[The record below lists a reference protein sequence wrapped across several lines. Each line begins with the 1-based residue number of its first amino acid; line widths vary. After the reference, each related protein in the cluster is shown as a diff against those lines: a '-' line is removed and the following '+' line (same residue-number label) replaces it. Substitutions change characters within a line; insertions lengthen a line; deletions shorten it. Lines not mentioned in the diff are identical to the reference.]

1 MGMGIK
7 GISNVFGISRNT
19 IRKYVRRYQ
28 DSGLS
33 LEKLLSLSE
42 ERIEEMFAGGVT
54 RERVPSARRE
64 ALEAL
69 LPEYAKRLSRKGTL
83 VKTLYAEYSN
93 SHPDGYKHA

>member
-1 MGMGIK
+1 MGMGIE

-19 IRKYVRRYQ
+19 VRKYVRRYQ

-42 ERIEEMFAGGVT
+42 ELIEEMFASGVT
-54 RERVPSARRE
+54 CERVPSARRE

-69 LPEYAKRLSRKGTL
+69 LPEYAKMGSL
-83 VKTLYAEYSN
+83 
-93 SHPDGYKHA
+93 H